1 MTNRD
6 ILAAA
11 TAHFAACKGH
21 ATELQALGILG
32 ALGAE
37 KPEGG
42 TMAEFYSCAL
52 GHEWRSADH
61 GEKCPFC
68 RYKEFGGAVGS
79 SEPPPDPWRGLS
91 GPTGPAATLSAV
103 ASVNGVIIVS
113 GDTIH
118 VRSDGVYVN
127 DKNVAPQNMSGFTML
142 EFGKAVAPETLASM
156 HANQEAY
163 FGKPSIEWSEPNDPA
178 AWAKP
183 ETPVM
188 QKLIEEIDQW
198 SAVVRDRDAKI
209 STDEREIIVLRAE
222 RDAWQKMHAD
232 LNTRLQAI
240 APADWGHGVVP
251 MTQYVE
257 LEGQNSALKAALD
270 LVREESRKDV
280 DWISAEWREVI
291 AIKDAEI
298 VALKA
303 GIADARMIKA
313 DETGNHPY
321 HGPTK
326 PVTDADGKVT
336 RQVVPD
342 PTHERFHGSVG
353 DVIAGNVM
361 RPARDQME
369 RALADARVKDGKTPP
384 PFPSAHAVPDHRR
397 IGS

>member
-1 MTNRD
+1 MIDPQPFNKAFAARVVAQNGFLKALCRQEEDRPAMTNQD
-6 ILAAA
+6 ITDAWA
-11 TAHFAACKGH
+11 KIYGRK
-21 ATELQALGILG
+21 E
-32 ALGAE
+32 
-37 KPEGG
+37 
-42 TMAEFYSCAL
+42 
-52 GHEWRSADH
+52 AD
-61 GEKCPFC
+61 CLV
-68 RYKEFGGAVGS
+68 GAVGS
-79 SEPPPDPWRGLS
+79 SEPPPDLWRGIS
-91 GPTGPAATLSAV
+91 GPPGPLNFAVQSGDTAVYDQSGNGHHLLVGPPGPAAALS
-103 ASVNGVIIVS
+103 GVTIVS

-142 EFGKAVAPETLASM
+142 EFGNGVAPL
-156 HANQEAY
+156 
-163 FGKPSIEWSEPNDPA
+163 IEWSEPNDPA

-183 ETPVM
+183 GTPVM

-198 SAVVRDRDAKI
+198 SAVVRDRDTRIA
-209 STDEREIIVLRAE
+209 TDEREILVLRAE
-222 RDAWQKMHAD
+222 RDAWQKMHGD
-232 LNTRLQAI
+232 LDSSFKRMQRGIGAGVLQNYRDKVA
-240 APADWGHGVVP
+240 V
-251 MTQYVE
+251 
-257 LEGQNSALKAALD
+257 LESENSTLKAALD

-303 GIADARMIKA
+303 ATADARMIKA

-384 PFPSAHAVPDHRR
+384 PFPSAHTASDHRR